1 MQTVLSPLRAHAY
14 AALRIVAGFL
24 FACHG
29 LEKLFGIL
37 RRAGSDRGPEELFSF
52 MWFAG
57 VIEVVGGALL
67 VFGFLTGIA
76 AFLCSGMMAVA
87 YFMAHQFRG
96 NGLWPIENGGELA
109 VLYCFLFLYIATT
122 GSGKPS
128 LDKSLARR

>member
-1 MQTVLSPLRAHAY
+1 MQTVLDPLRDHAY

-29 LEKLFGIL
+29 MQKVFGIL
-37 RRAGSDRGPEELFSF
+37 GREAQDPLTF

-57 VIEVVGGALL
+57 IIELVGGAML

-87 YFMAHQFRG
+87 YFMAHQFSG
-96 NGLWPIENGGELA
+96 NGFWPIENRGELA
-109 VLYCFLFLYIATT
+109 VLYCFLFLYISMK
-122 GSGKPS
+122 GSGVAS
-128 LDKSLARR
+128 VDQALTRR